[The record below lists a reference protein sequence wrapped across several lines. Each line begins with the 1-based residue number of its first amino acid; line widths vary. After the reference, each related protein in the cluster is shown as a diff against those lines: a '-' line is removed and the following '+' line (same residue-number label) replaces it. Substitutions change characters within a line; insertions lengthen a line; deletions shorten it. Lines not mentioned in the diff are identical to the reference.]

1 MKTPEK
7 VNYKILYCIITT
19 NDLLIS
25 SVMPAIWCA
34 PHVGPNSPVVP
45 PVEVSWAAISVTWP
59 WKKWP
64 LPSCSPAATS
74 PRVAAS
80 PCSTQRK
87 PTTRRPVNSGPI
99 PVPVLEPVVN
109 GKDRLNKSCHISC
122 RSINPSRRCRARI
135 LFS

>member
-1 MKTPEK
+1 MKPLEK
-7 VNYKILYCIITT
+7 FQSNAPNYMINT
-19 NDLLIS
+19 NDIIDS

-64 LPSCSPAATS
+64 PPSCSPAATS

-87 PTTRRPVNSGPI
+87 LTTRRPVNSGPI

-122 RSINPSRRCRARI
+122 RSISPSLRCRART